1 MCSSTLHHLLLFVHH
16 VVAEKYKS
24 SYVFYLLPIGS
35 ILYLSLPPR
44 VLHFCPLMPFNF
56 LPPLAF
62 GLIYFVD
69 IISNLSHPEIVIY
82 IYISAFYLPYQWCK
96 NLFSFFSYYVHK
108 YL

>member
-82 IYISAFYLPYQWCK
+82 IYIYIYICLLSTL
-96 NLFSFFSYYVHK
+96 SMV
-108 YL
+108 